1 MLEHRSKAK
10 KDMAKRD
17 LILDDDNDVEALSH
31 DASFGWTARF
41 IREHLLPS
49 LMSNHPGMKVAY
61 IMRGV
66 SGSGKS
72 TLARQ
77 LAGRMANGIIHST
90 DSYFYDSNGDYQFDP
105 SLLSEN
111 HQRNYN
117 DFQKSLGRFNVVICD
132 NTNTQEWEYE
142 GYVRSAEAAG
152 YQVVYVVLKPS
163 LRDAQ
168 VYADRN
174 THGVPLDAIHRQ
186 IARFEWSH

>member
-1 MLEHRSKAK
+1 
-10 KDMAKRD
+10 
-17 LILDDDNDVEALSH
+17 
-31 DASFGWTARF
+31 
-41 IREHLLPS
+41 
-49 LMSNHPGMKVAY
+49 MSNYKTVY

-72 TLARQ
+72 TLAQQ
-77 LAGRMANGIIHST
+77 LAGANGIIHST
-90 DSYFYDSNGDYQFDP
+90 DSYFYDSNGNYQFDP
-105 SLLSEN
+105 SLLGDN
-111 HQRNYN
+111 HQKNYTAFC
-117 DFQKSLGRFNVVICD
+117 DSLETHDVVIVD

-142 GYVRSAEAAG
+142 GYVRKAEASN

-186 IARFEWSH
+186 ISRFE

>member
-1 MLEHRSKAK
+1 
-10 KDMAKRD
+10 
-17 LILDDDNDVEALSH
+17 
-31 DASFGWTARF
+31 
-41 IREHLLPS
+41 
-49 LMSNHPGMKVAY
+49 MSNYKTVY

-72 TLARQ
+72 TLAQQ
-77 LAGRMANGIIHST
+77 LAGANGIIHST
-90 DSYFYDSNGDYQFDP
+90 DSYFYDSNGNYQFDP
-105 SLLSEN
+105 SLLGDN
-111 HQRNYN
+111 HQKNYTAFR
-117 DFQKSLGRFNVVICD
+117 DSLGKHDVVICD

-186 IARFEWSH
+186 IARFE

>member
-1 MLEHRSKAK
+1 MMPPSDEPQGLLGSYFSPLF
-10 KDMAKRD
+10 M
-17 LILDDDNDVEALSH
+17 SH
-31 DASFGWTARF
+31 NQR
-41 IREHLLPS
+41 I
-49 LMSNHPGMKVAY
+49 AY

-72 TLARQ
+72 TLANH
-77 LAGRMANGIIHST
+77 LAGLDGIIHST
-90 DSYFYDSNGDYQFDP
+90 DSYFYDSNGEYQFDP
-105 SLLSEN
+105 SLLGDN
-111 HQRNYN
+111 HQKNYTAFR
-117 DFQKSLGRFNVVICD
+117 DSLGKHDVVICD

-186 IARFEWSH
+186 IARFE

>member
-1 MLEHRSKAK
+1 
-10 KDMAKRD
+10 
-17 LILDDDNDVEALSH
+17 
-31 DASFGWTARF
+31 
-41 IREHLLPS
+41 
-49 LMSNHPGMKVAY
+49 MSNHRVAY

-72 TLARQ
+72 TLAQQ
-77 LAGRMANGIIHST
+77 LAGANGIIHST

-105 SLLSEN
+105 SLLREN
-111 HQRNYN
+111 HQKNYTAFC
-117 DFQKSLGRFNVVICD
+117 DSLETHDVVIVD

-142 GYVRSAEAAG
+142 GYVRKAEASS

-174 THGVPLDAIHRQ
+174 THGVPLDAIQRQ
-186 IARFEWSH
+186 IARFE

>member
-1 MLEHRSKAK
+1 
-10 KDMAKRD
+10 
-17 LILDDDNDVEALSH
+17 
-31 DASFGWTARF
+31 
-41 IREHLLPS
+41 
-49 LMSNHPGMKVAY
+49 MSNYKTVY

-72 TLARQ
+72 TLAQQ
-77 LAGRMANGIIHST
+77 LAGANGIIHST
-90 DSYFYDSNGDYQFDP
+90 DSYFYDSNGNYQFDP
-105 SLLSEN
+105 SLLGDN
-111 HQRNYN
+111 HQKNYTAFC
-117 DFQKSLGRFNVVICD
+117 DSLETHDVVIVD

-142 GYVRSAEAAG
+142 GDVRKAEASN

-186 IARFEWSH
+186 IARFE